1 VNASSDDLGQE
12 CLTTEE
18 YQRQLYKGTHYF
30 CPMFV
35 NFSQNRMNNFQS
47 AEGGQMIT
55 TVPIPVKY
63 RKPKF
68 WIKRN
73 ICILLYNEKE

>member
-1 VNASSDDLGQE
+1 
-12 CLTTEE
+12 
-18 YQRQLYKGTHYF
+18 
-30 CPMFV
+30 MFV
-35 NFSQNRMNNFQS
+35 NFSQNRMMNFQS
-47 AEGGQMIT
+47 AEGGQLIT